1 MGTVK
6 YLYDIIQEK
15 FNFYCS
21 KLKKIEDRYSS
32 IIGDAIKK
40 VVRGEAQKTK
50 DIFLGGVE
58 VQRDESMIHL
68 KQN

>member
-15 FNFYCS
+15 FNFYCN
-21 KLKKIEDRYSS
+21 KLKIIEDKYSS
-32 IIGDAIKK
+32 IIMDGIKK
-40 VVRGEAQKTK
+40 VVQGSTQKTK

-68 KQN
+68 K